1 MVHFCWLV
9 RTGDGVVALPG
20 IGGRSTEAKPGL
32 GLRKKRGEER
42 CPMVRPSALSQVV
55 TFAGGWC
62 LLLKLE

>member
-1 MVHFCWLV
+1 V

-42 CPMVRPSALSQVV
+42 CPVVRPSGTSALSQVV
-55 TFAGGWC
+55 TFAGGWR